1 MKKSQKG
8 FTLIELMIV
17 IVIIG
22 ILAAIATPA
31 YRNYIARAQ
40 VSEALLALED
50 LRTDAMTNLQAGTCT
65 GLGPHS
71 ADIKPTKYGG
81 AFIYPGRVPLST
93 TDPNDPTGCIL
104 YFEFKVSGHGNQ
116 LSTFLMHRVLAVSLL
131 NNGTLVWSPN
141 YGRPIPKEFVPKS
154 IRGTT

>member
-50 LRTDAMTNLQAGTCT
+50 LRTEAMTNIQTGTCT
-65 GLGPHS
+65 GLDGTRI
-71 ADIKPTKYGG
+71 DVKPTKYGG
-81 AFIYPGRVPLST
+81 AYVDSGGVPLST

-104 YFEFKVSGHGNQ
+104 YFEFLTSGHGNQ